1 MTGRTGPERSASR
14 SAAGKHWRR
23 FALAGTLG
31 LTAVAIGLLYLGL
44 VKRKSTPSS
53 RVAEATA
60 STYVGAEKCKQC
72 HAKEYQDWMGSH
84 HQLAM
89 QVATPETVLGDFRNA
104 RFTYYGVTSEFST
117 KDGKFY
123 VNTDGPDGKL
133 QDYEIQYTFGVH
145 PLQQYLISFPDG
157 RVQALSIAW
166 DSRPKQQGGQR
177 WFHLYPK
184 DRIRPQDELHWTHLQ
199 QNWNF
204 MCAECHSTDVKKN
217 YDLSTNS
224 YKTTWSEINVSCEAC
239 HGAASEHVKWAKEQ
253 PDGTGGSVASDGL
266 LARFDDRREVSWEM
280 NSRTGNSVRSRPR
293 GNTEEVE
300 MCGRCHARRSELS
313 ENWAPGESLLNTHRV
328 ALLDRGLYTAD
339 GQMQDEVYN
348 YGSFL
353 QSKMFHEGVSCSD
366 CHDPHTQKLR
376 RAKEEVC
383 GICHD
388 LNKYGSTL
396 HHHHKLA
403 TPEASCIACHMPVRT
418 YMVLDPRHD
427 HSFRIPRPDESV
439 EYGTPNACND
449 CHKNQSF
456 EWASKATDQWYGS
469 EHKSYQQ
476 YTQALTEAR
485 QQSSAAALDLV
496 KLANDSNAPNVA
508 RATAM
513 TELVPYLDVDAY
525 NAAQNALQSPDPL
538 LRLAAVDLVATAD
551 RARRWQMLAP
561 LLVDPILAVRCA
573 AANGVA
579 DALPGNV
586 TPEEK
591 QAFQGALADFVAT
604 EKLNADRPEGHLSLG
619 NLFARQGQMAEAEAE
634 YKLAIQLWPG
644 FIPAYVNLADLY
656 RASQR
661 DDEAERWLV
670 EAQKQ
675 APLSADVIHALAL
688 LRARQHQM
696 KQSLDLLEKA
706 AKLAP
711 DNPHYAYVYG
721 VGLYSDGKTAL
732 SLEVLRKASERFPAN
747 REILL
752 GLASIAEES
761 GNLAEASGYARKF
774 QQVAPSDPRGQQ
786 LVRQFQGSPHP

>member
-1 MTGRTGPERSASR
+1 VTGRTHPERSASG
-14 SAAGKHWRR
+14 SAAKKHRGLL
-23 FALAGTLG
+23 ALAGMLV
-31 LTAVAIGLLYLGL
+31 LVALVIVLLYLGL
-44 VKRKSTPSS
+44 VKRKNTSS
-53 RVAEATA
+53 NSMGEATL
-60 STYVGAEKCKQC
+60 STYVGAEKCQQC
-72 HAKEYQDWMGSH
+72 HAKEYQDWMGSN

-89 QVATPETVLGDFRNA
+89 QVATPQAVLGDFQNA
-104 RFTYYGVTSEFST
+104 RFTYYGVASQFFT

-133 QDYEIQYTFGVH
+133 REYEIKYTFGVY
-145 PLQQYLISFPDG
+145 PLQQYLVSFPDG
-157 RVQALSIAW
+157 RLQALSIAW

-184 DRIRPQDELHWTHLQ
+184 EQIRPGDELHWTNLQ

-217 YDLSTNS
+217 YDLSTNT

-239 HGAASEHVKWAKEQ
+239 HGAASEHVKWANEQ
-253 PDGTGGSVASDGL
+253 RSRTAGSAANDGL
-266 LARFDDRREVSWEM
+266 LAHFDDRREASWEM
-280 NSRTGNSVRSRPR
+280 NSATGNSVRSRPR
-293 GNTEEVE
+293 GNTNEVE
-300 MCGRCHARRSELS
+300 MCGRCHARRSQLS

-339 GQMQDEVYN
+339 GQMQGEVYN

-353 QSKMFHEGVSCSD
+353 QSRMFHEGVTCSD

-376 RAKEEVC
+376 RAKGEVC

-388 LNKYGSTL
+388 LKRYGSTE
-396 HHHHKLA
+396 HHHHKET

-427 HSFRIPRPDESV
+427 HSFRVPRPDESV
-439 EYGTPNACND
+439 RYGTPNACND
-449 CHKNQSF
+449 CHKNQTF

-469 EHKSYQQ
+469 EHKGYQQ
-476 YTQALTEAR
+476 YAQTLTEAR
-485 QQSSAAALDLV
+485 QQSLAAAVDLV
-496 KLANDSNAPNVA
+496 KLANDPNAPDVA
-508 RATAM
+508 RATAL

-525 NAAQNALQSPDPL
+525 NAAQTALQSPDPL
-538 LRLAAVDLVATAD
+538 LRLAAVDLLSTMDAAT
-551 RARRWQMLAP
+551 RWQMLAP
-561 LLVDPILAVRCA
+561 LLGDPVLAVRCA
-573 AANGVA
+573 AANGVV
-579 DALPGNV
+579 DALPGNA

-591 QAFQGALADFVAT
+591 QAFHTALADLVAT
-604 EKLNADRPEGHLSLG
+604 EILNADRPEGHLSLG
-619 NLFARQGQMAEAEAE
+619 NLLARQGQMAEAETE
-634 YKLAIQLWPG
+634 YKLAIQLFPQ

-661 DDEAERWLV
+661 DDQAEHWLL

-675 APLSADVIHALAL
+675 APRNADVIHALAL
-688 LRARQHQM
+688 LRVRQHRVEESV
-696 KQSLDLLEKA
+696 KLLEEA

-711 DNPHYAYVYG
+711 DNAHYTYVYG
-721 VGLYSDGKTAL
+721 VGLFSAGKTAL
-732 SLEVLRKASERFPAN
+732 SLEILRKASQKFPGN

-752 GLASIAEES
+752 GLASIAGES
-761 GNLAEASGYARKF
+761 GDLAEANRYAKKF

-786 LVRQFQGSPHP
+786 LVNQFQGNPHP

>member
-1 MTGRTGPERSASR
+1 VIRRTGSEESASG
-14 SAAGKHWRR
+14 STPGKHRGLSAVAG
-23 FALAGTLG
+23 ALAVIG
-31 LTAVAIGLLYLGL
+31 VAIGLLYPVL
-44 VKRKSTPSS
+44 VKRKDTPSGGIGG
-53 RVAEATA
+53 AGA
-60 STYVGAEKCKQC
+60 SAYVGAEKCKQC
-72 HAKEYQDWMGSH
+72 HEKEYQDWLGSN

-89 QVATPETVLGDFRNA
+89 QVATPQTVLGDFGNA
-104 RFTYYGVTSEFST
+104 RFTYSGVTSQFFT

-123 VNTDGPDGKL
+123 VNTEGPDGKL
-133 QDYEIQYTFGVH
+133 QDYEIKYTFGVN
-145 PLQQYLISFPDG
+145 PLQQYLIAFPDG

-184 DRIRPQDELHWTHLQ
+184 DRIRPGDELHWTDLE

-217 YDLSTNS
+217 YDLSTNT
-224 YKTTWSEINVSCEAC
+224 YKTTWSEISVSCEAC
-239 HGAASEHVKWAKEQ
+239 HGAASEHVKWATEHRYE
-253 PDGTGGSVASDGL
+253 TTGSVANGL
-266 LARFDDRREVSWEM
+266 LGSFDDRKDALWEM
-280 NSRTGNSVRSRPR
+280 NSSTGNSVRSRPR
-293 GNTEEVE
+293 ANADEVE

-328 ALLDRGLYTAD
+328 ALLDGGLYTAD
-339 GQMQDEVYN
+339 GQMQGEVYN

-353 QSKMFHEGVSCSD
+353 QSKMFHEGVTCSD

-388 LNKYGSTL
+388 LKKYGSTE
-396 HHHHKLA
+396 HHHHKET

-427 HSFRIPRPDESV
+427 HSFRVPRPDESV
-439 EYGTPNACND
+439 KYGTPNACND
-449 CHKNQSF
+449 CHKNQAF
-456 EWASKATDQWYGS
+456 DWASKATDQWYGS
-469 EHKSYQQ
+469 EHKGYQQ
-476 YTQALTEAR
+476 YAQALTEAR
-485 QQSSAAALDLV
+485 QQSLTAAVDLV
-496 KLANDSNAPNVA
+496 KLANDPNTPNIV
-508 RATAM
+508 RATAL

-525 NAAQNALQSPDPL
+525 NAAKTALQSPDPL
-538 LRLAAVDLVATAD
+538 LRLAAVDLVSTMDAAT
-551 RARRWQMLAP
+551 RWQMLAP
-561 LLVDPILAVRCA
+561 LLADPVLAVRCA

-579 DALPGNV
+579 DALPENV
-586 TPEEK
+586 TLEEK
-591 QAFQGALADFVAT
+591 QAFQKALADLVAT

-619 NLFARQGQMAEAEAE
+619 NLFARQGQMTEAEKE
-634 YKLAIQLWPG
+634 YKLAIQLFPL

-661 DDEAERWLV
+661 DDEAERWLLEV
-670 EAQKQ
+670 QKH
-675 APLSADVIHALAL
+675 APGNADVIHALAL
-688 LRARQHQM
+688 LRVRQHRM
-696 KQSLDLLEKA
+696 KESLDLLEKA

-711 DNPHYAYVYG
+711 DNAHYTYVYG
-721 VGLYSDGKTAL
+721 VGLYSAGKTAG
-732 SLEVLRKASERFPAN
+732 SLEVLRKASDRFPAN

-761 GNLAEASGYARKF
+761 GDLAEANRYAKKF

-786 LVRQFQGSPHP
+786 LVRQFQSNPRQ